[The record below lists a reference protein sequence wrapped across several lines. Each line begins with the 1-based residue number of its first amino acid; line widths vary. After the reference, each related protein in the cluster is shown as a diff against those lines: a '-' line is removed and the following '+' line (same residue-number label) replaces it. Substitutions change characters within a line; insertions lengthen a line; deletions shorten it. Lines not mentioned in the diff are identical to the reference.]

1 MPIQAFVFDAYGTLF
16 DTQSVAAA
24 TEAAFPPY
32 GDLIA
37 QVWRQKQL
45 EYTWLR
51 SAMAAHADF
60 ETVTRE
66 ALLYALGT
74 LAIEAPQAV
83 VDEVCAAFDH
93 LEPYPDARETL
104 TQLSGYRLAILS
116 NGSPAMLTA
125 LLGHAGFDRF
135 FEAVVSAE
143 PTRFYKPHP
152 AVYGALTHALGLQPA
167 DILLVSSN
175 GFDLAGARHFG
186 LQTARIGRLL
196 PEHLRERLADPT
208 RVAPQTMFAAL
219 RSQPDIFAGQPHFA
233 CTALHDLIAL
243 APSIARSRI

>member
-1 MPIQAFVFDAYGTLF
+1 MRVEVLAFDAYGTLF

-24 TEAAFPPY
+24 TEAAFPSH

-74 LAIEAPQAV
+74 VGIEAPQAV
-83 VDEVCAAFDH
+83 IDHVCAAFDQ
-93 LEPYPDARETL
+93 LDPYPDARETL
-104 TQLSGYRLAILS
+104 TRLSDYRLAILS
-116 NGSPAMLTA
+116 NGSPAMLKA
-125 LLGHAGFDRF
+125 LLSHAGFDHF
-135 FEAVVSAE
+135 FDAVVSAE
-143 PTRFYKPHP
+143 PTGFYKPHP
-152 AVYGALTHALGLQPA
+152 AVYDALTGALGLPPA
-167 DILLVSSN
+167 EILLVSSN

-186 LQTARIGRLL
+186 LGTARIGRLSR
-196 PEHLRERLADPT
+196 EHLRDRLTDASSIS
-208 RVAPQTMFAAL
+208 PQTMFAAL
-219 RSQPDIFAGQPHFA
+219 RSQPDFFAGPPDVT

-243 APSIARSRI
+243 APSIAKARR